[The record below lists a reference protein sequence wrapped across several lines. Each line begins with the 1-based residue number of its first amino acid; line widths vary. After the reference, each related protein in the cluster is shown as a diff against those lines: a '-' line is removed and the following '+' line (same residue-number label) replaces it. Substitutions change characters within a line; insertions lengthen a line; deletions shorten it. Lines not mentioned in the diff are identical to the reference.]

1 MIDKIYAAPKYIKM
15 EDGIQFAIDNNICYE
30 VPAFMSPSTL
40 DNKSEEIIKFREKLT
55 GFNGTLSL
63 HGPIYDMNP
72 VSLDPQI
79 SKSSKERYIQAIE
92 VCKELNVKYLVFHSQ
107 YTPIFDVANVYK
119 EWLAQNVD
127 FWQEIIDE
135 HLQNSD
141 MTILM
146 ENFMDTTPDII
157 NTLVS
162 RVESPN
168 FKACLD
174 TGHVNLFSKIPPID
188 WLDEMGSNLVYI
200 HAHNNSGD
208 KDEHQSFNQGTI
220 DFEGFLNHL
229 ILLPNKMSLAI
240 EVFNMEGIQESY
252 EMLAPY
258 MNMQRQQE
266 GTSKSFL
273 I

>member
-1 MIDKIYAAPKYIKM
+1 VIDKIYAAPKYIKQ

-30 VPAFMSPSTL
+30 VPSFMSPASL
-40 DNKSEEIIKFREKLT
+40 DNQKEEIVKFREKL
-55 GFNGTLSL
+55 GNFQGTLSL

-79 SKSSKERYIQAIE
+79 SKSSKHRYTQAID
-92 VCKELNVKYLVFHSQ
+92 VCKDLGVKYLVFHSQ
-107 YTPIFDVANVYK
+107 YTPIFEVANVYN

-127 FWQEIIDE
+127 FWQEIID
-135 HLQNSD
+135 HQLKDTD
-141 MTILM
+141 MVILM

-157 NTLVS
+157 NNLVS
-162 RVESPN
+162 RVDSPN

-188 WLDEMGSNLVYI
+188 WLDEMGSNLTYI

-208 KDEHQSFNQGTI
+208 KDDHHSFQKGTI
-220 DFEGFLNHL
+220 DMEGFLNHL

-240 EVFNMEGIQESY
+240 EVFSMDGIQESF
-252 EMLAPY
+252 EMLMPY
-258 MNMQRQQE
+258 IEMQKQQDVR
-266 GTSKSFL
+266 KSFL